1 MTRSCR
7 IVRID
12 LPGGADE
19 LSEIVLELL
28 RRNSFKSDVYIR
40 PLAYK
45 AARVVKVALHGLR
58 DGFGIY
64 AFPLGDYLP
73 TGGLAARTASWR
85 RISDEAI
92 PARGKITG
100 AYVNTA
106 LAVDEA
112 VEFGADEAIFL
123 TSEGHVSEGG
133 GSNLFM
139 VRDGELVTPCVT
151 EEILEG
157 ITRETL
163 VTIAREAGYRVVER
177 KIDRTELFIADE
189 VFFCGTGA
197 QVAPC
202 VRVDDI
208 RVARSHP
215 QALAQVDDFLRARAI
230 EPQVAYD
237 TAGAAADVAAAAEG
251 SVAAVASKRAGQVYG
266 LTVLAE
272 AIETTPDNFTRFF
285 ALARRGD
292 EYPTKRV
299 PDDLR
304 LGTRKTSL
312 AYATAN
318 VPGALTRSLQPFAT
332 AGLQLTKVESRPSR
346 AAPWDYVFY
355 LDFEGDPVRTP
366 TTEALALMRTCCAW
380 IQVLGTYPG
389 ATKVIEPD

>member
-1 MTRSCR
+1 MASTTTGKVSDPAAAREAGPAPGSEIAETGVAYFDEAFVPLGEAKVSIATHALQYGTAVFEGIRGYWNERQEQLYVFRLREHFERMARSCR
-7 IVRID
+7 IMRID
-12 LPGGADE
+12 LPGDPDE
-19 LSEIVLELL
+19 LSAIVVELL
-28 RRNSFKSDVYIR
+28 RRNAFRSDVYVR

-123 TSEGHVSEGG
+123 TSDGHVSEGG

-202 VRVDDI
+202 VRVDNRTVGDGRI
-208 RVARSHP
+208 GPVARALGERYS
-215 QALAQVDDFLRARAI
+215 ALAHGDDAAHPEWRTA
-230 EPQVAYD
+230 AY
-237 TAGAAADVAAAAEG
+237 
-251 SVAAVASKRAGQVYG
+251 R
-266 LTVLAE
+266 
-272 AIETTPDNFTRFF
+272 
-285 ALARRGD
+285 
-292 EYPTKRV
+292 
-299 PDDLR
+299 
-304 LGTRKTSL
+304 
-312 AYATAN
+312 
-318 VPGALTRSLQPFAT
+318 
-332 AGLQLTKVESRPSR
+332 
-346 AAPWDYVFY
+346 
-355 LDFEGDPVRTP
+355 
-366 TTEALALMRTCCAW
+366 
-380 IQVLGTYPG
+380 
-389 ATKVIEPD
+389 